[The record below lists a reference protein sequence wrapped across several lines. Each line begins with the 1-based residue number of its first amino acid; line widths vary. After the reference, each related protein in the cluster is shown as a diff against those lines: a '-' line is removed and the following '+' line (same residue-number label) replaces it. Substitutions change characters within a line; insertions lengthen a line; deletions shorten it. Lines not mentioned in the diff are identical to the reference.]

1 MMKKAVVIGGGRSGT
16 AAANLAEKLG
26 FAAEIVTDESCAQ
39 LPECDLIIA
48 SPGVFPGK
56 SELYRQSLASGK
68 EFIGE
73 LEFAARHW
81 QLPVLAITGTN
92 GKTTATELLTHLL
105 NSVGI
110 RACAA
115 GNIGRAFSDLVCDAG
130 DCDTAVIEVSNFQL
144 ELTDRFAPVAAV
156 ILNLAA
162 DHIDRYAG
170 GFEEYCEVKKKIF
183 ANVKEENRI
192 WGLSFDDWSGRRVTV
207 AAEKLYV
214 DGEYLLDMADT
225 DLPGPHNAE
234 NLAAVTELILR
245 YKPEIFTEY
254 REKFIEGVKSFRRAA
269 HRVEFIAEKNGVRY
283 VNDSKGTNVSAV
295 IAAVNAC
302 QGQLVMMMGGLAKGM
317 DFLPLAP
324 FAGRFRKVIL
334 FGRDRQV
341 IADALAD
348 KCDCVDCGDDFA
360 AAFAAA
366 SDAAQ
371 TGDTV
376 LLSPGCASMDMFK
389 DYAERGRIF
398 AQFVRE
404 L

>member
-1 MMKKAVVIGGGRSGT
+1 MKKAVIIGGGRSGQ
-16 AAANLAEKLG
+16 AAEKLAVKLG
-26 FAAEIVTDESCAQ
+26 FTVEIVTDETCKQ

-56 SELYRQSLASGK
+56 SELYRQSLASGR

-92 GKTTATELLTHLL
+92 GKTTATELLTFLL
-105 NSVGI
+105 NSVGV

-115 GNIGRAFSDLVCDAG
+115 GNIGRAFSDLVCEAG
-130 DCDTAVIEVSNFQL
+130 DCEVAVIEVSNFQL
-144 ELTDRFAPVAAV
+144 ELTNSFAPAAAAV
-156 ILNLAA
+156 LNLAA

-207 AAEKLYV
+207 GEGRLCI
-214 DGEYLLDMADT
+214 DGKYLLDMKET

-245 YKPEIFTEY
+245 YKPEIFTKY
-254 REKFIEGVKSFRRAA
+254 CEKFIEGVKNFRRAA

-317 DFLPLAP
+317 DFLPLRP

-341 IADALAD
+341 IAGALAD
-348 KCDCVDCGDDFA
+348 KCDCIDCGDDFA

-366 SDAAQ
+366 ADAAQ
-371 TGDTV
+371 PGDTV

-389 DYAERGRIF
+389 DYAERGMIF
-398 AQFVRE
+398 TRFVKE